1 VLKSGETTTA
11 PMKKLLIILLV
22 LLLLGGG
29 GAAAWWF
36 YFRTDPNAPPP
47 PPPEPEPLSTLS
59 IPVEANNS
67 LTINVI
73 KNGKVEKHIFFIFS
87 LMFDAAE
94 KRDKA
99 NKLMPAL
106 INDFNQEL
114 HGLVARKLVAEIKDT
129 DEQIRLIE
137 AQLQKVCDRRLG
149 PGVVAQVRID
159 NMEEHE

>member
-1 VLKSGETTTA
+1 
-11 PMKKLLIILLV
+11 MKKLLIILLV

-47 PPPEPEPLSTLS
+47 PPPLPELSQ
-59 IPVEANNS
+59 
-67 LTINVI
+67 LTIPERSDDSLVINVV
-73 KNGKVEKHIFFIFS
+73 KNGKIEKHYFFRFTLI
-87 LMFDAAE
+87 FDAPE

-99 NKLMPAL
+99 SKLMPAL

-114 HGLVARKLVAEIKDT
+114 HGLMARKLIEEIQDNSKRIDLL
-129 DEQIRLIE
+129 QQ
-137 AQLQKVCDRRLG
+137 QLRKVCDRRLG
-149 PGVVAQVRID
+149 PGVVSEVSIA